1 MKKQVS
7 ALADKCLTKAMALME
22 SERVQELLASPKAQR
37 AMEIGVNALESLAKA
52 KEAAK
57 ASIASGLGLA
67 TQRDLDALKENIGK
81 VEEKISKD

>member
-7 ALADKCLTKAMALME
+7 AIADKCLTKAMALME
-22 SERVQELLASPKAQR
+22 SERVQELLASPKAQH

-52 KEAAK
+52 KDAAK

-67 TQRDLDALKENIGK
+67 TQRDLDALRESIDR
-81 VEEKISKD
+81 VQEKMTKN